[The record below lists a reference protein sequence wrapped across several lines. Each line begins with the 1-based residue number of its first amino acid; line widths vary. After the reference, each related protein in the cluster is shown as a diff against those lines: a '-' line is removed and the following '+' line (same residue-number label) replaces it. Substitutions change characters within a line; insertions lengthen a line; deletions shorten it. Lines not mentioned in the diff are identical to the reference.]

1 MTTET
6 QVQPLPE
13 VAPRDSLIDKFQA
26 VLPKLVLSPSVL
38 ITLIFTYG
46 FILWS
51 LVLSFT
57 NSRMLPSYDWV
68 GLSNYSKLFSMER
81 WTVAYT
87 NLFIFGVLFI
97 LIAIT
102 VGTLLAILLDQKI
115 RAEGALRTIYLY
127 PFALSLIVTGT
138 AWKWILNPEI
148 GIEKLMHDFGFTSF
162 QFDWLV
168 DKDMAIYTIVIA
180 AVWQASGFVMA
191 IMLAGLRG
199 VDGSIIKAAQI
210 DGATMPTIYRRI
222 ILPMMRPIFFS
233 CFIIL
238 SHLAIKSFDLVVVLT
253 SGGPGYASDL
263 PATFMYQHAFG
274 RNQIGIGS
282 ASAMITLMGFIA
294 ILIPYLYSELRKK
307 KHG

>member
-1 MTTET
+1 MTIGT
-6 QVQPLPE
+6 QAQPLSG
-13 VAPRDSLIDKFQA
+13 APSRESLADRLQA
-26 VLPKLVLSPSVL
+26 VLPKIVLAPSMV
-38 ITLIFTYG
+38 ITLVFTYG
-46 FILWS
+46 FIVWS

-57 NSRMLPSYDWV
+57 NSRMLPNYDFI

-87 NLFIFGVLFI
+87 NLFIFGFLFI
-97 LIAIT
+97 VIAIC

-115 RAEGALRTIYLY
+115 RAEGVLRTIYLY

-148 GIEKLMHDFGFTSF
+148 GIEKLMHDIGFSRF

-199 VDGSIIKAAQI
+199 VDNSIIKAAQI

-222 ILPMMRPIFFS
+222 ILPIMRPIFFS

-253 SGGPGYASDL
+253 AGGPGYSSDL
-263 PATFMYQHAFG
+263 PATFMYQYAFG

>member
-1 MTTET
+1 MTIGT
-6 QVQPLPE
+6 QAQPLSG
-13 VAPRDSLIDKFQA
+13 APSRESLADKLQA
-26 VLPKLVLSPSVL
+26 VLPKIVLAPSMA
-38 ITLIFTYG
+38 ITLVFTYG
-46 FILWS
+46 FIVWS

-57 NSRMLPSYDWV
+57 NSRMLPNYDFI

-87 NLFIFGVLFI
+87 NLFIFGFLFI
-97 LIAIT
+97 VIAIC

-115 RAEGALRTIYLY
+115 RAEGVLRTIYLY

-148 GIEKLMHDFGFTSF
+148 GIEKLMHDIGFSRF

-199 VDGSIIKAAQI
+199 VDNSIIKAAQI

-222 ILPMMRPIFFS
+222 ILPIMRPIFFS

-253 SGGPGYASDL
+253 AGGPGYSSDL
-263 PATFMYQHAFG
+263 PATFMYQYAFG

>member
-1 MTTET
+1 MTIGT
-6 QVQPLPE
+6 QAQPLSG
-13 VAPRDSLIDKFQA
+13 APPRESLADKLQA
-26 VLPKLVLSPSVL
+26 VLPKIVLAPSMV
-38 ITLIFTYG
+38 ITLVFTYG

-57 NSRMLPSYDWV
+57 NSRMLPKYDFI
-68 GLSNYSKLFSMER
+68 GLSNYSKLFSMDR

-97 LIAIT
+97 VIAIA

-115 RAEGALRTIYLY
+115 RAEGVLRTIYLY

-138 AWKWILNPEI
+138 AWKWILNPQI
-148 GIEKLMHDFGFTSF
+148 GIEKLLHDIGFTRF

-199 VDGSIIKAAQI
+199 VDSAIIKAAQI

-222 ILPMMRPIFFS
+222 VLPIMRPIFFS

-263 PATFMYQHAFG
+263 PATFMYQYAFG